1 MGKLIEKLKQR
12 NRRRLPSQVTML
24 KKSGMA
30 GSIQQMNIDNFSI
43 KQLKAHLGKHP
54 KDIYAG
60 QKMGEKLKQRSRR
73 RLPSQVTM
81 LKKSGMAGRIQQM
94 NIDKFSI
101 KQLQA
106 HLGNHPKDIYAG
118 QKLIEKLKQRN
129 RRRLPPSHHV
139 KKIWYGREHS
149 ADEY

>member
-1 MGKLIEKLKQR
+1 MGQR

-43 KQLKAHLGKHP
+43 KQLQAHLGK
-54 KDIYAG
+54 
-60 QKMGEKLKQRSRR
+60 
-73 RLPSQVTM
+73 
-81 LKKSGMAGRIQQM
+81 
-94 NIDKFSI
+94 
-101 KQLQA
+101 
-106 HLGNHPKDIYAG
+106 HPKDIYAG

-129 RRRLPPSHHV
+129 RLRLPSQVTMLKKSGMAGSIQQMNIDNSSIKQLKAHLGKHPKDIYAEQTPSAFPSHHV
-139 KKIWYGREHS
+139 KKIWYGRKHS